1 MTSTT
6 SGTSNT
12 GTAGATVAERL
23 MRAGD
28 VTGLPVVTITGGD
41 DIAEIKDV
49 VYDAGT
55 HSLIGFTLNKRGWF
69 RGQLRG
75 VLAATDIEGIG
86 ADAVMVLDEGALT
99 TTDAP
104 TAALAEPETQ
114 RDVMGNRV
122 LSSDGTDLGQITGV
136 VLSTGVDPAAV
147 GYELT
152 ATDGEDLF
160 VPISAQ
166 MAISDT
172 NLILPAES
180 TPFVR
185 NDLAGF
191 GASIASYRADLDRAS
206 ERVDAADHW
215 EQP

>member
-1 MTSTT
+1 MSA
-6 SGTSNT
+6 SVGD
-12 GTAGATVAERL
+12 AGAERL
-23 MRAGD
+23 MRARD
-28 VTGLPVVTITGGD
+28 VSGLPVVTITGGD

-49 VYDAGT
+49 VYDAGS

-69 RGQLRG
+69 RGTLKG
-75 VLAATDIEGIG
+75 VLAATDIESIG
-86 ADAVMVLDEGALT
+86 ADAVMVLDDAALT
-99 TTDAP
+99 ESATPD
-104 TAALAEPETQ
+104 AALAEPETQ

-122 LSSDGTDLGQITGV
+122 LSSDGTDLGEITGV

-152 ATDGEDLF
+152 DASGESMF

-180 TPFVR
+180 TEFVR

-206 ERVDAADHW
+206 GRVDATDRW
-215 EQP
+215 EHP

>member
-1 MTSTT
+1 MT
-6 SGTSNT
+6 
-12 GTAGATVAERL
+12 ATEPERL
-23 MRAGD
+23 MRATD
-28 VTGLPVVTITGGD
+28 VTGLPVVTIDGGD

-49 VYDAGT
+49 VYDASS

-69 RGQLRG
+69 RGNLRG
-75 VLAATDIEGIG
+75 VLSATDIEGIG
-86 ADAVMVLDEGALT
+86 ADAVMVRDEDALT
-99 TTDAP
+99 ATEAP
-104 TAALAEPETQ
+104 GAALAEPDSQ

-152 ATDGEDLF
+152 DAAGEDLF

-206 ERVDAADHW
+206 RAVDPTDHW

>member
-1 MTSTT
+1 M
-6 SGTSNT
+6 SGRGVGPDT
-12 GTAGATVAERL
+12 ERL
-23 MRAGD
+23 MRARD
-28 VTGLPVVTITGGD
+28 VTGLPVVTIVGGD
-41 DIAEIKDV
+41 DIAEIRDV
-49 VYDAGT
+49 VYDAGS

-69 RGQLRG
+69 RGTLKG

-86 ADAVMVLDEGALT
+86 ADAVMVHDDAALT
-99 TTDAP
+99 ESSTPVAT
-104 TAALAEPETQ
+104 LADPETQ

-152 ATDGEDLF
+152 DAAGEAMF

-180 TPFVR
+180 TEFVR

-206 ERVDAADHW
+206 EHVDPADHW

>member
-1 MTSTT
+1 MTTT
-6 SGTSNT
+6 EP
-12 GTAGATVAERL
+12 ERL
-23 MRAGD
+23 MRATD
-28 VTGLPVVTITGGD
+28 VTGLPVVTIDGGD

-49 VYDAGT
+49 VYDAT
-55 HSLIGFTLNKRGWF
+55 SHALIGFTLNKRGWF
-69 RGQLRG
+69 RGNLRG
-75 VLAATDIEGIG
+75 VLAASDIEGIG
-86 ADAVMVLDEGALT
+86 ADAVMVLDEDALT
-99 TTDAP
+99 ATEASTT
-104 TAALAEPETQ
+104 ALAEPETQ

-152 ATDGEDLF
+152 DAAGEDLF

-191 GASIASYRADLDRAS
+191 GASIATYRADLDRAS
-206 ERVDAADHW
+206 GEVDPTDRW

>member
-1 MTSTT
+1 MTSTD
-6 SGTSNT
+6 
-12 GTAGATVAERL
+12 GAVSAVDGGGPERL
-23 MRAGD
+23 MRAKD

-49 VYDAGT
+49 VYDAGS

-69 RGQLRG
+69 RGNLRG

-99 TTDAP
+99 TSDQP
-104 TAALAEPETQ
+104 VAALVEPETQ

-136 VLSTGVDPAAV
+136 VLSTGADPAAV

-152 ATDGEDLF
+152 GAAGEDLF

-206 ERVDAADHW
+206 ERVDPADHW

>member
-1 MTSTT
+1 
-6 SGTSNT
+6 
-12 GTAGATVAERL
+12 
-23 MRAGD
+23 
-28 VTGLPVVTITGGD
+28 
-41 DIAEIKDV
+41 
-49 VYDAGT
+49 
-55 HSLIGFTLNKRGWF
+55 
-69 RGQLRG
+69 
-75 VLAATDIEGIG
+75 
-86 ADAVMVLDEGALT
+86 
-99 TTDAP
+99 
-104 TAALAEPETQ
+104 
-114 RDVMGNRV
+114 MGNRV
-122 LSSDGTDLGQITGV
+122 LSSDGTDLGRITGV

-152 ATDGEDLF
+152 DDAGEDLF

-166 MAISDT
+166 MAISDS

-206 ERVDAADHW
+206 EQVDAADHW

>member
-1 MTSTT
+1 M
-6 SGTSNT
+6 SGRCDGPDT
-12 GTAGATVAERL
+12 ERL
-23 MRAGD
+23 MRARD
-28 VTGLPVVTITGGD
+28 VTGLPVVTIVGGD
-41 DIAEIKDV
+41 DIAEIRDV
-49 VYDAGT
+49 VYDAGS

-69 RGQLRG
+69 RGTLKG

-86 ADAVMVLDEGALT
+86 ADAVMVHDDAALT
-99 TTDAP
+99 ESSTPVAT
-104 TAALAEPETQ
+104 LADPETQ

-152 ATDGEDLF
+152 DAAGEAMF

-180 TPFVR
+180 TEFVR

-206 ERVDAADHW
+206 EHVDPADHW